1 MIALTREVRVVPME
15 RAHLREVRRVDSLVY
30 PSPWSLSLFRQELA
44 MTETRV
50 YLVALV
56 GGVGHESRAERPLAA
71 TEEPPAGTVGD
82 AQVGHAGMM
91 LVAGEAHIT
100 TVAVDPAWQGRGV
113 ASRLLL
119 ALHRAAVG
127 RGVTAMTLEVRV
139 GNQRAVDLY
148 RRFGYAPAGIRR
160 NYYSEE
166 GEDALVMWVHDVHQ
180 PAHAERLAGIERELR
195 EGPVP
200 GDPGRSNDG

>member
-1 MIALTREVRVVPME
+1 ME

-50 YLVALV
+50 YLVAL
-56 GGVGHESRAERPLAA
+56 LD
-71 TEEPPAGTVGD
+71 D

-91 LVAGEAHIT
+91 LVAGEAHVT

-139 GNQRAVDLY
+139 SNQRAIDLY

-180 PAHAERLAGIERELR
+180 PAHTERLAGIERELR

-200 GDPGRSNDG
+200 GDRGGSNDG